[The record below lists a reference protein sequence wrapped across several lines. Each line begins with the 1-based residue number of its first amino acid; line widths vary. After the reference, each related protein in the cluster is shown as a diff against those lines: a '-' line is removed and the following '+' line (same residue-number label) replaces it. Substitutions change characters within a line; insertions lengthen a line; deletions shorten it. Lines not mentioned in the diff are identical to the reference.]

1 MIKTYIL
8 NDLDCAA
15 CASKIEA
22 NIIKIKG
29 VNSVNV
35 NFLAGKIEI
44 DASEEDHEDILKAA
58 KKIVKRYEPDVEL
71 VIG

>member
-1 MIKTYIL
+1 MVKTYIL

-29 VNSVNV
+29 VKNVNV
-35 NFLAGKIEI
+35 NFLSGKIEI
-44 DASEEDHEDILKAA
+44 DASEDDHEDIFKAA
-58 KKIVKRYEPDVEL
+58 KKIVKRFEPDVEL
-71 VIG
+71 VVG

>member
-22 NIIKIKG
+22 NIMKIKG
-29 VNSVNV
+29 VNRVNV

-44 DASEEDHEDILKAA
+44 DANEEDHEDIFKAA

-71 VIG
+71 VID